1 MKNRGFMLIEVLIAL
16 ALFALMAVYLVEGA
30 FIGSRTMLQMKASQE
45 LDHDLLWARSE
56 IFRETNYEKLK
67 EGGELETVNIGEIV
81 WEVEVEMTDIV
92 DLYRVLLTLSWDGN
106 SELGIESGEREYVML
121 LLRPIWMNHSDFKTE
136 RQWLLEAKSEK
147 IRELRDESNMRN
159 VDNILKVR
167 KNL

>member
-1 MKNRGFMLIEVLIAL
+1 MLIEVLIAL
-16 ALFALMAVYLVEGA
+16 ALFALAAVYLVDGA
-30 FIGSRTMLQMKASQE
+30 FVGSRTMLQMKASQE

-67 EGGELETVNIGEIV
+67 EGGELETVNISEIV

-92 DLYRVLLTLSWDGN
+92 DLYRVRLTLSWEGN
-106 SELGIESGEREYVML
+106 SELNIEDGEREYVML
-121 LLRPIWMNHSDFKTE
+121 LLRPIWMNHRDFKTE

-147 IRELRDESNMRN
+147 IKELREESNMGK

>member
-1 MKNRGFMLIEVLIAL
+1 MLIEVLIAL
-16 ALFALMAVYLVEGA
+16 ALFALAAVYLVDGA
-30 FIGSRTMLQMKASQE
+30 FVGSRTMLQMKASKE

-92 DLYRVLLTLSWDGN
+92 DLYRVRLTLSWEGN
-106 SELGIESGEREYVML
+106 SELNIEDGEREYVML

-147 IRELRDESNMRN
+147 IKELREESNMGK